1 VGDVDGFARR
11 FARGKD
17 ILDDEHTIGGRQ
29 TEAASQDQRRSTRSL
44 REDRSSAESACD
56 LVSDDQSAQ
65 GRRQDNGRFEM
76 FQPRRDSQSERRS
89 VRRMLKNQCRL
100 EVTRTVKPRRQLKM
114 TFEIRTGPPIQRDR
128 VALFHL
134 DRVVYDAAAVPPVT
148 ATIITKNESDA
159 IADALKSLSWADE
172 IIVVD
177 AESTDDTVAIARQF
191 TDRVFVRPWNGY
203 VDQKNHAARLASHDW
218 IFSLDADERV
228 PVDLSS
234 EIRALLESEPRAS
247 GYRMPRVSFYLG
259 RWMRTTDMY
268 PDYQLRLYDRRKAR
282 WDGLHVHESV
292 KVDGDS
298 IGYLKSELQHY
309 PYRDL
314 SEHLIRMDRY
324 TTLAAKQMF
333 EKGKRAT
340 RLELLVHPPVAF
352 LRNYILKGGF
362 RDGKAGL
369 VVSLVNSYYVMLKFA
384 KLWELQRD

>member
-1 VGDVDGFARR
+1 
-11 FARGKD
+11 
-17 ILDDEHTIGGRQ
+17 
-29 TEAASQDQRRSTRSL
+29 
-44 REDRSSAESACD
+44 
-56 LVSDDQSAQ
+56 
-65 GRRQDNGRFEM
+65 M
-76 FQPRRDSQSERRS
+76 
-89 VRRMLKNQCRL
+89 
-100 EVTRTVKPRRQLKM
+100 
-114 TFEIRTGPPIQRDR
+114 
-128 VALFHL
+128 
-134 DRVVYDAAAVPPVT
+134 PPVT
-148 ATIITKNESDA
+148 ATVITKNEADA
-159 IADALKSLSWADE
+159 IADALKSLSWTDE
-172 IIVVD
+172 IVVID

-191 TDRVFVRPWNGY
+191 TDRVYVRPWRGY
-203 VDQKNHAARLASHDW
+203 VDQKNHAASLASHNW

-228 PVDLSS
+228 PADLSA
-234 EIRALLESEPRAS
+234 EIRTLLASETHKA

-292 KVDGDS
+292 KVEGDS

-314 SEHLIRMDRY
+314 SEHLMRMDRY

-352 LRNYILKGGF
+352 LRNYILKCGF

-369 VVSLVNSYYVMLKFA
+369 IVSLVNSYYVMLKFA